1 MKRRGLTLIELMLAI
16 GLVLIVGALVLPSV
30 FTGLRDRSFET
41 AGDVVRNQLLLA
53 RAHAQ
58 LTRRPVEVVYANVPP
73 RRPGIRARYFL
84 VDAPGPSIER
94 STGRTPSSAAEAD
107 PFPMDDQWQ
116 TNPDQVIVE
125 GWADRDLA
133 DGLGLTNRADDAESD
148 WTETDPVMLRLA
160 VYMPDGSALLV
171 QSVWIRDDYGR
182 RGRIEVNPW
191 TGLPSFERIT
201 SARTELDEASGDE
214 DPVELQQEPED
225 PVDDFPPV
233 PPPDDTPPDDDP
245 EDEA

>member
-1 MKRRGLTLIELMLAI
+1 
-16 GLVLIVGALVLPSV
+16 
-30 FTGLRDRSFET
+30 
-41 AGDVVRNQLLLA
+41 
-53 RAHAQ
+53 
-58 LTRRPVEVVYANVPP
+58 
-73 RRPGIRARYFL
+73 
-84 VDAPGPSIER
+84 
-94 STGRTPSSAAEAD
+94 
-107 PFPMDDQWQ
+107 MDDQWQ

-201 SARTELDEASGDE
+201 SARTELDESSGDE
-214 DPVELQQEPED
+214 DPVELQPDPED

-233 PPPDDTPPDDDP
+233 PPPDDTPAEDDP
-245 EDEA
+245 EDEP